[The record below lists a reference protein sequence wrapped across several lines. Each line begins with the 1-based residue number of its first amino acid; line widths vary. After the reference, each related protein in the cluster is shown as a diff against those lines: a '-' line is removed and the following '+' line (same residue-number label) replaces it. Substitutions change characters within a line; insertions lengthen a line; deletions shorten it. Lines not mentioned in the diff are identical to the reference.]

1 MAAAAAIIFTLLM
14 AALALF
20 QLTLVLGAPLG
31 HFAWGGQHR
40 VLPGGLR
47 IGSLVAIPLYALFS
61 TTLLMHAGLVPAWP
75 DAGWLS
81 PAAWGVVAYMGLGVV
96 VNAISRSLPER
107 LTMTPLVAILL
118 ILALLVALV

>member
-47 IGSLVAIPLYALFS
+47 IGSLVAIPLYALF
-61 TTLLMHAGLVPAWP
+61 
-75 DAGWLS
+75 
-81 PAAWGVVAYMGLGVV
+81 
-96 VNAISRSLPER
+96 
-107 LTMTPLVAILL
+107 PLRC
-118 ILALLVALV
+118 

>member
-61 TTLLMHAGLVPAWP
+61 TTLLMRAGLVPAWP
-75 DAGWLS
+75 DARWLS